1 MVKGKPCFPVA
12 FLGFYLVPGPSG
24 HVSSVPCLHT
34 SWPTWSPQGKT
45 TVCPAHT
52 THLTLPSVALS
63 FGLVPFPLIFLTVL
77 MNFVFVYHKI
87 L

>member
-12 FLGFYLVPGPSG
+12 FLGFYLVPGPSW
-24 HVSSVPCLHT
+24 HVSFVPCLHT
-34 SWPTWSPQGKT
+34 SWPIWSSQGKT

-52 THLTLPSVALS
+52 THLTLASVALS
-63 FGLVPFPLIFLTVL
+63 FHLVPFLLIFLTVL